1 MDRIDR
7 YILRHMAGPFF
18 GALVGVLA
26 LLMLERLLRVID
38 LVGANNG
45 PIGFVFDML
54 ASLMPHY
61 LGMALPAA
69 LFLAC
74 YVTYRNLAQN
84 SELAALASLGRSLG
98 RLAAPAIAAGVV
110 LALLSGLV
118 HSHLQPHGRY
128 AYRTL
133 KFLVANASIAT
144 ALEAGAFVEF
154 NGVTFM
160 ADEPGPD
167 GAGLGRVFL
176 HERRPDGG
184 RRTVTS
190 STAALIE
197 DPEGPRAAIEFKDGL
212 LVDDRRNGERS
223 TITFEQFNWPIDR
236 GALGEFRPRGLS
248 EAELTWPELAVELAD
263 PEGKISKTRVAA
275 ELNGS
280 MARALT
286 ALFIPF
292 LAIPLAVMGGRTR
305 SSMPLAVGVIVFL
318 LYQQG
323 MQFVEGFA
331 ELGRAPAAATIWSLF
346 GVVATASLLLFL
358 RAWRSVDFQP
368 RFSLPRTARLRRR
381 PRERKA
387 TA

>member
-18 GALVGVLA
+18 GALLGVLA
-26 LLMLERLLRVID
+26 LLMLERLLRVIN

-74 YVTYRNLAQN
+74 YAAYRNLAQN
-84 SELAALASLGRSLG
+84 SELAALASLGRGLG
-98 RLAAPAIAAGVV
+98 RLAAPAIGVAIL
-110 LALLSGLV
+110 LAILSSLV

-144 ALEAGAFVEF
+144 ALEAGSFVEF

-160 ADEPGPD
+160 ADEPGPN

-197 DPEGPRAAIEFKDGL
+197 DTDSPRAAIEFKDGL
-212 LVDDRRNGERS
+212 LIDDRPNGERS
-223 TITFEQFNWPIDR
+223 TITFERFNWPIDL
-236 GALGEFRPRGLS
+236 GALGEFRQRGLS
-248 EAELTWPELAVELAD
+248 EAELTWPELAVELGD
-263 PEGKISKTRVAA
+263 PDGKIAKTRVAA

-280 MARALT
+280 IARALT
-286 ALFIPF
+286 PLFIPF
-292 LAIPLAVMGGRTR
+292 LAIPLAVMGGRAR
-305 SSMPLAVGVIVFL
+305 SVVPLSVGVIVFL

-331 ELGRAPAAATIWSLF
+331 ELGRAPAAATIWPLF
-346 GVVATASLLLFL
+346 GTVALGSLLLFL

-381 PRERKA
+381 PRARKA
-387 TA
+387 AA